1 MVTQFT
7 ASEHLNDPGHL
18 SEVCLMLHC
27 VERLS
32 GPLLEENQ
40 RVSGWSLCESNHWIQ
55 SVDVLVEAQ
64 SPTQLLRSC
73 STCAHLFVSFCF
85 SQFLLA
91 LVTCT
96 DDPHRLKRAIQ
107 VSNQVTAPLIVHP
120 CNRIVEQIVDVP
132 MPQNSGT
139 LIGSHRKQIAHSLQ
153 PNSEFWA

>member
-40 RVSGWSLCESNHWIQ
+40 RVSVWSLCESNHWIQ

-64 SPTQLLRSC
+64 SRRSC
-73 STCAHLFVSFCF
+73 CAAVAPARICLSPFV
-85 SQFLLA
+85 FLGFFL
-91 LVTCT
+91 
-96 DDPHRLKRAIQ
+96 
-107 VSNQVTAPLIVHP
+107 
-120 CNRIVEQIVDVP
+120 
-132 MPQNSGT
+132 
-139 LIGSHRKQIAHSLQ
+139 HS
-153 PNSEFWA
+153 